1 MAECAEKEGGHA
13 ASAPSLRRGASAA
26 GISAW
31 RRCETM
37 KLQCL
42 QLWRPPKRSRPPRK
56 KKKKIRTWHRLSRMI
71 KLPVRLW
78 WQNNIVFEYFE
89 RCIGH

>member
-42 QLWRPPKRSRPPRK
+42 QLWRPRSELIQK
-56 KKKKIRTWHRLSRMI
+56 KKKKRAGHG
-71 KLPVRLW
+71 
-78 WQNNIVFEYFE
+78 IVGPE
-89 RCIGH
+89 